1 MNKFL
6 DLPGLQH
13 VLGLIKTKFVQK
25 ESGKGL
31 SSNDFT
37 DDEKT
42 KLSTLKAYGVATS
55 EEAGLLSSNNLSK
68 LNAIEEGAEKN
79 IINTVK
85 RNGTLVNVDSGEV
98 DIKVPTK
105 FSDLVNDDN
114 LTNKTE
120 VAKMISEARHMK
132 TQILAEKP
140 AKGESNVIYLIG
152 PKGSGNNIYEEWLY
166 INDSWERIGDTDTKV
181 DLTGYVK
188 EEDIQSITNTE
199 INQAMGD

>member
-13 VLGLIKTKFVQK
+13 VLGLVKTKFVQK

-42 KLSTLKAYGVATS
+42 KLSTLRTYGVATS
-55 EEAGLLSSNNLSK
+55 EEAGLLSSNNLVK
-68 LNAIEEGAEKN
+68 LNA
-79 IINTVK
+79 
-85 RNGTLVNVDSGEV
+85 
-98 DIKVPTK
+98 
-105 FSDLVNDDN
+105 
-114 LTNKTE
+114 
-120 VAKMISEARHMK
+120 
-132 TQILAEKP
+132 
-140 AKGESNVIYLIG
+140 
-152 PKGSGNNIYEEWLY
+152 
-166 INDSWERIGDTDTKV
+166 KV
-181 DLTGYVK
+181 DLTGYIK